1 MNATKL
7 ARQTWITTFLELFS
21 IPGLYAHIIHATG
34 FPMGNR
40 TQEQFPFMTNNLSY
54 LQVAVWIRDH
64 GLCAEDPTVGY
75 LEDWARSYR
84 ISTGSIL
91 TEGSWDVWP
100 TSFEAVEEE
109 MSRELSDAHVTFTY
123 PPRTLSTH
131 PRSWA
136 TASEIAVEAKCLALN
151 LKQIVNGTST
161 KEKFEDIPSDAAGSS
176 GAIN

>member
-1 MNATKL
+1 
-7 ARQTWITTFLELFS
+7 
-21 IPGLYAHIIHATG
+21 
-34 FPMGNR
+34 
-40 TQEQFPFMTNNLSY
+40 MTNNLLY
-54 LQVAVWIRDH
+54 LQVAVWIHNH
-64 GLCAEDPTVGY
+64 GLRAEDPTVGY

-91 TEGSWDVWP
+91 TEGSWDILP

-123 PPRTLSTH
+123 PPRTLSAH

-136 TASEIAVEAKCLALN
+136 TASKIAIEAKRLALN
-151 LKQIVNGTST
+151 LKQIVNGAST
-161 KEKFEDIPSDAAGSS
+161 KEEFEDIPSNAAGSS

>member
-1 MNATKL
+1 
-7 ARQTWITTFLELFS
+7 
-21 IPGLYAHIIHATG
+21 
-34 FPMGNR
+34 
-40 TQEQFPFMTNNLSY
+40 MTSNLSY
-54 LQVAVWIRDH
+54 LQVTVWIHNH

-75 LEDWARSYR
+75 LEDWAGSYR

-100 TSFEAVEEE
+100 MSFKAVEEE

-136 TASEIAVEAKCLALN
+136 TASKIAIEAKRLALS
-151 LKQIVNGTST
+151 LKQLVNGTST
-161 KEKFEDIPSDAAGSS
+161 KEEFEDIPSDAAGSS
-176 GAIN
+176 GVIN